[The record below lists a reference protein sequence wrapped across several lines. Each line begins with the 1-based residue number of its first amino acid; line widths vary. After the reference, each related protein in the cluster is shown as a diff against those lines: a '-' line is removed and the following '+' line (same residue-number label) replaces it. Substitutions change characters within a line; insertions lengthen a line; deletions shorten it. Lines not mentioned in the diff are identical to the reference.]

1 MKRKALLFSTILV
14 LAACS
19 AEQEQAADMPAAP
32 SEPSAPSMPAV
43 AEVTPA
49 PNILLIISDDVGMDV
64 TTGMQPGMIDSLV
77 NQYGPD
83 GLNHP
88 AYQSIAGHPAST
100 PNLDAFA
107 REGMLFPN
115 VWAHPFCSPTRAS
128 MLTGLYSAT
137 HVFTYAD
144 PLSPLHTSFVKM
156 LKEQGGYS
164 TAVFGKW
171 HMAGLPGQD
180 VSYPGMK
187 PKQAGFD
194 LFKGNMH
201 AALNTFWDYDYEIQD
216 DSTPADQWRTEPA
229 PERSLSDIAPTTYA
243 PVVKIADTIEWI
255 ENNEATDP
263 DKPWFA
269 WVAFNLSHATRASAP
284 TQMAVPNPDT
294 LNDVTRTEIEACGAQ
309 YGTQDYGTCSGETQM
324 RAMTNSLDTVVGKLL
339 DAVDELD
346 PNTYIIY
353 IGDNGTPMYQRPNLD
368 FIDNMYITRD
378 GRGKGTAYESG
389 VRVPMIVKGPGITPS
404 VSGEFASAAD
414 VFPTSLSLAG
424 LQTPATVS
432 NSEGNGTLPLD
443 AVSLTPILNRE
454 AASVRDPNAG
464 YLLTETSNLMT
475 GGTLHFGARNATHK
489 IVCIGGVNS
498 EACEFYDMTQD
509 PLEEFP
515 LAIPQSC
522 AAYENGS
529 WTPDDEPWHYC
540 RLVEVAE
547 TKTAM
552 K

>member
-1 MKRKALLFSTILV
+1 MLRPLTWLSPAILL
-14 LAACS
+14 LAGCS
-19 AEQEQAADMPAAP
+19 GD
-32 SEPSAPSMPAV
+32 SGPAV
-43 AEVTPA
+43 ALPDPAEVAVAPP
-49 PNILLIISDDVGMDV
+49 PNILLIISDDVGLDV
-64 TTGMQPGMIDSLV
+64 TTGMAPGMIDGLLEH
-77 NQYGPD
+77 YGPG

-88 AYQSIAGHPAST
+88 GYRSIAGNPAST
-100 PNLDAFA
+100 PVLNTFA
-107 REGMLFPN
+107 RDGMVFTN

-128 MLTGLYSAT
+128 ILTGLYSAT

-144 PLSPLHTSFVKM
+144 ALSQNHTSFVKM

-187 PKQAGFD
+187 PKEAGFD

-216 DSTPADQWRTEPA
+216 DSTPADQWRTETA
-229 PERSLSDIAPTTYA
+229 PEKSLPGIAPTTFA
-243 PVVKIADTIEWI
+243 PVVKIADAIEWI
-255 ENNEATDP
+255 TANEQADP

-284 TQMAVPNPDT
+284 TQMAVPDPDT
-294 LNDVTRTEIEACGAQ
+294 LDAETKAEIEACGAS
-309 YGTQDYGTCSGETQM
+309 YGTQDYGACSGETQM
-324 RAMTNSLDTVVGKLL
+324 RAMTNALDTVTGKLL
-339 DAVDELD
+339 AAVDALD
-346 PNTYIIY
+346 PNTVVIY

-378 GRGKGTAYESG
+378 GRGKGTAFESG
-389 VRVPMIVKGPGITPS
+389 VRVPMIVRGPGIAPG

-424 LQTPATVS
+424 LATPSAVS
-432 NSEGNGTLPLD
+432 NSDGTGTLPLD
-443 AVSLTPILNRE
+443 AVSLTPILKRE
-454 AASVRDPNAG
+454 ADHVRDPNAG

-489 IVCIGGVNS
+489 IVCIGGVNT
-498 EACEFYDMTQD
+498 EACEFYDLAND

-522 AAYENGS
+522 AAYDNGD
-529 WTPDDEPWHYC
+529 WTPADAPWHYC
-540 RLVEVAE
+540 RLVEIAR
-547 TKTAM
+547 TRTSM
-552 K
+552 

>member
-1 MKRKALLFSTILV
+1 MLRPFTWLTPAMLL

-19 AEQEQAADMPAAP
+19 VQEEAAMGPVAAVQPAP
-32 SEPSAPSMPAV
+32 
-43 AEVTPA
+43 
-49 PNILLIISDDVGMDV
+49 PNILLVISDDVGLDV
-64 TTGMQPGMIDSLV
+64 TTGMTPGMIDGLV
-77 NQYGPD
+77 EQYGPS
-83 GLNHP
+83 GRNHP
-88 AYQSIAGHPAST
+88 NYSAIAGSPAST
-100 PNLDAFA
+100 PVLDTFA
-107 REGMLFPN
+107 QQGMVFTN

-128 MLTGLYSAT
+128 ILTGLYSAT

-144 PLSPLHTSFVKM
+144 ALSQNHTSFVNM

-187 PKQAGFD
+187 PKEAGFD

-201 AALNTFWDYDYEIQD
+201 AALNTFWEYDYEIQD
-216 DSTPADQWRTEPA
+216 ASTPADQWRTETA
-229 PERSLSDIAPTTYA
+229 PTKSLPGIAPTTFA
-243 PVVKIADTIEWI
+243 PVVKIADAIEWI
-255 ENNEATDP
+255 EANEAADP

-269 WVAFNLSHATRASAP
+269 WVAFNLSHATRASVP
-284 TQMAVPNPDT
+284 TQMAVPDPDT
-294 LNDVTRTEIEACGAQ
+294 LNAATKAEIEACGAN

-324 RAMTNSLDTVVGKLL
+324 RAMTNALDTVVGKLI
-339 DAVDELD
+339 DAVDRLD
-346 PNTYIIY
+346 ANTIIIY

-389 VRVPMIVKGPGITPS
+389 VRVPMIVRGPGISPGRS
-404 VSGEFASAAD
+404 EEFASAAD

-424 LQTPATVS
+424 LATPAEVT
-432 NSEGNGTLPLD
+432 NGDGTGMLPLD
-443 AVSLTPILNRE
+443 AVSLTPILHSE
-454 AASVRDPNAG
+454 AEHVRDPDAG

-498 EACEFYDMTQD
+498 EACEFYDLTMD
-509 PLEEFP
+509 PLEEYP

-522 AAYENGS
+522 AAYASGE
-529 WTPDDEPWHYC
+529 WTPADEPWHYC

-547 TKTAM
+547 TRTSM
-552 K
+552 